1 MIKYLYNI
9 VKGLFK
15 KLINTTKKRNMIR
28 QYISD
33 SINTGKKYFWIIGI
47 YMLGLFIV
55 ELLILNYLENLNT
68 LSVFISVII
77 SIIVVILIKIF
88 MIKEN
93 LDEIFTGDD

>member
-9 VKGLFK
+9 VKGLIK

-28 QYISD
+28 QYMLD
-33 SINTGKKYFWIIGI
+33 SFNKGKKYFWSIGI

-55 ELLILNYLENLNT
+55 KLLIINYLEYLNT
-68 LSVFISVII
+68 FLIFICFIT
-77 SIIVVILIKIF
+77 SIIIVILIKIF